1 MIKRA
6 VLFSAI
12 SSVLLCTTTS
22 CQVAPLSFWA
32 EPTATSTPVLPGSEE
47 VALGFLES
55 WERTDYKGMYALLS
69 PSAQAEITQVEFV
82 QYYHDVATE
91 ITMTALETQ
100 LVSLLQ
106 DGPQGQA
113 AYRLI
118 MDTLLVGC
126 IETDNLMPLS
136 YADGRW
142 GVDWSPGLIFRE
154 LEGGNILRM
163 SRLLR

>member
-1 MIKRA
+1 MIKKA
-6 VLFSAI
+6 VLLFAI
-12 SSVLLCTTTS
+12 SSILLCTTPS
-22 CQVAPLSFWA
+22 CQVAPLSFGE
-32 EPTATSTPVLPGSEE
+32 EPTVTPTPVLPGPED

-69 PSAQAEITQVEFV
+69 PPSQAEITQAEFA

-118 MDTLLVGC
+118 MDT
-126 IETDNLMPLS
+126 
-136 YADGRW
+136 
-142 GVDWSPGLIFRE
+142 
-154 LEGGNILRM
+154 
-163 SRLLR
+163 